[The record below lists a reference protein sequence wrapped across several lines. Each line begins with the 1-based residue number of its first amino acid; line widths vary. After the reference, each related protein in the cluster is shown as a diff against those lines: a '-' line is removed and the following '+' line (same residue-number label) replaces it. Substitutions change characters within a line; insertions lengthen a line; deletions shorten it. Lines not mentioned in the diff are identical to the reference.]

1 MTAILNDVIGF
12 LIKLKPLFIA
22 NNRLSVPKI
31 FSEQQRTRKDNA
43 YTLKIEITFPSNT
56 WHVAFN
62 LKVRKIDH
70 E

>member
-1 MTAILNDVIGF
+1 MTDVLNDVLGF
-12 LIKLKPLFIA
+12 LIKLIPLFIA
-22 NNRLSVPKI
+22 DNRLSVLKI
-31 FSEQQRTRKDNA
+31 FSEQQRTRRDNA

>member
-1 MTAILNDVIGF
+1 MTVILNDVIGF
-12 LIKLKPLFIA
+12 LIKRIPLFIA

-31 FSEQQRTRKDNA
+31 FPEQQRTRKDTP